1 MAKID
6 GTTSELALKRYGIR
20 GFPTIMLLHKGR
32 VWGYEGRRTVEG
44 LQRFVEAPTNLV
56 GAVPSDWRPWDEAAH
71 ALQSAWDDVQFVVF
85 SVKPAAAGGSS
96 ADPGHWPRGR
106 RPDRGGGRRAR
117 PGAYCWGGMRGP
129 T

>member
-71 ALQSAWDDVQFVVF
+71 ALQSAWDDVQFVF
-85 SVKPAAAGGSS
+85 SDLEVIIHSPREEERPKVGIHPPA
-96 ADPGHWPRGR
+96 PHPHEQ
-106 RPDRGGGRRAR
+106 
-117 PGAYCWGGMRGP
+117 
-129 T
+129 